1 MYTYGNLED
10 KLLAIVLSLKRV
22 ENGRELSTIEL
33 DCSIVSNGLAISLQT
48 CGKSAVDGLL
58 TVDDGTDDLR
68 TVGLARSLVRVGY
81 ARATGMVSGAARS
94 HLVNLAGA
102 NAGSA
107 RPSAGDG
114 KSESGRSEGTSRKD
128 GRASR
133 AGEGGN
139 AAAEGK
145 TQWSAQLGFNW
156 NGKVVEKTSTVASA
170 IVTHLLNI
178 LPDDKERSEIGVER
192 GWLKLRRTFTG
203 GEQFC
208 SGGRLG
214 RLELSQRGHVKR

>member
-1 MYTYGNLED
+1 ME
-10 KLLAIVLSLKRV
+10 
-22 ENGRELSTIEL
+22 
-33 DCSIVSNGLAISLQT
+33 
-48 CGKSAVDGLL
+48 
-58 TVDDGTDDLR
+58 
-68 TVGLARSLVRVGY
+68 
-81 ARATGMVSGAARS
+81 SGAARS

-102 NAGSA
+102 NASA
-107 RPSAGDG
+107 GPSAGDG

-156 NGKVVEKTSTVASA
+156 GGKGVEKISTIASA
-170 IVTHLLNI
+170 SDTHLLNI

-208 SGGRLG
+208 SGERLG
-214 RLELSQRGHVKR
+214 RLELSQRDHVRR